1 MSVSINNLFNYSRSL
16 PVPFDTMTNKKVKV
30 ASMYGAKTES
40 TLCGSVI
47 KAVHA
52 MCRCMNGTGEGAV
65 GQIDTNKSVAE
76 YKSSVG
82 PDAYHLVVFDA
93 ASGSALASVYDK
105 NTELIEQYV
114 AHPSQRD
121 GAAIFFA
128 LMPFLMSDAEFDETF
143 QEYYDQFIA
152 GYPDMAK
159 ATESMAILC
168 DNAYRRIKDDTCPA
182 HINITVDKSGNLMR
196 VSQGQ
201 LDSGSFVPTSVTAGE
216 FTIFA
221 KTGPAVIKK
230 AGVVVEHT
238 DFVGK
243 YPLTPGR
250 TLSALE
256 LSLIPKLPE
265 WYIIPPE
272 VVDICK
278 HAQKTTG
285 RPMQMRNF
293 LLRGP
298 AGTGKTMGA
307 KAIAAGLGLPY
318 MKYTCSANT
327 EIFDFTGMIFPETD
341 AVSTGSSELDR
352 EREILKSMGGIS
364 YANVAKLMRL
374 PDLDDMDYD
383 PAGVY
388 QALTG
393 VENLAATVQDCMSV
407 VLEKVTEKVQALSK
421 RAENRQSSGQNYTYV
436 ETDFVKAL
444 KHGYL
449 VEVQEPSTIIQP
461 GVLVGL
467 NSLLEQE
474 GSITLPTGEIIR
486 RHPDTVVIVTTNV
499 SYEGCRSMNQSVVD
513 RMSLVKDIELPEPEV
528 MVQRAMAVTG
538 CADEYENLAAAA
550 KKFYVQERKE
560 SKLQKALE
568 AALKMVNEL
577 KTKVAALTAELAEHK
592 SVRGQLRTVDL
603 EKENGELRGKLRKYE
618 DVISRHNLWSY
629 FSQHRRSEIDRGE
642 SR

>member
-243 YPLTPGR
+243 YPLTLGR

-256 LSLIPKLPE
+256 QSLIPKLPE

-499 SYEGCRSMNQSVVD
+499 SYEGCRQMNQSVVD
-513 RMSLVKDIELPEPEV
+513 RMSLVKDIDLPEPEV

-538 CADEYENLAAAA
+538 CADEYLVSQM
-550 KKFYVQERKE
+550 VQVVNDMADYCRKN
-560 SKLQKALE
+560 SITDGACGMRSLI
-568 AALKMVNEL
+568 
-577 KTKVAALTAELAEHK
+577 
-592 SVRGQLRTVDL
+592 DW
-603 EKENGELRGKLRKYE
+603 
-618 DVISRHNLWSY
+618 VISA
-629 FSQHRRSEIDRGE
+629 EISGDPYLSAKYTVISKATADEEDRE
-642 SR
+642 ALITTILDPMFAPKRKRTSA

>member
-1 MSVSINNLFNYSRSL
+1 MSASINNLFNYSRSL

-128 LMPFLMSDAEFDETF
+128 LMPFLMSDVEFDETF

-407 VLEKVTEKVQALSK
+407 VLEKATEKVQALSK
-421 RAENRQSSGQNYTYV
+421 RAENHQSSGQNYTYV

-538 CADEYENLAAAA
+538 CADEYLVSQM
-550 KKFYVQERKE
+550 VQVVNDMADYCRKN
-560 SKLQKALE
+560 SITDGACGMRSLI
-568 AALKMVNEL
+568 
-577 KTKVAALTAELAEHK
+577 
-592 SVRGQLRTVDL
+592 DW
-603 EKENGELRGKLRKYE
+603 
-618 DVISRHNLWSY
+618 VISA
-629 FSQHRRSEIDRGE
+629 EISGDPYLSAKYTVISKATADEEDRE
-642 SR
+642 ALITTILDPMFAPKRKRTSA

>member
-128 LMPFLMSDAEFDETF
+128 LMPFLMSDVEFDETF

-221 KTGPAVIKK
+221 KTGPAVTKK

-499 SYEGCRSMNQSVVD
+499 SYEGCRQMNQSVVD

-538 CADEYENLAAAA
+538 CADEYLVSQM
-550 KKFYVQERKE
+550 VQVVNDMADYCRKN
-560 SKLQKALE
+560 SITDGACGMRSLI
-568 AALKMVNEL
+568 
-577 KTKVAALTAELAEHK
+577 
-592 SVRGQLRTVDL
+592 DW
-603 EKENGELRGKLRKYE
+603 
-618 DVISRHNLWSY
+618 VISA
-629 FSQHRRSEIDRGE
+629 EISGDPYLSAKYTVISKATADEEDRE
-642 SR
+642 ALITTILDPMFAPKRKRTSA

>member
-341 AVSTGSSELDR
+341 AVSTGSLELDR

-364 YANVAKLMRL
+364 YANVAKLMLL

-486 RHPDTVVIVTTNV
+486 RHPDTVIIVTTNV

-538 CADEYENLAAAA
+538 CADEYLVSQM
-550 KKFYVQERKE
+550 VQVVNDMADYCRKN
-560 SKLQKALE
+560 SITDGACGMRSLI
-568 AALKMVNEL
+568 
-577 KTKVAALTAELAEHK
+577 
-592 SVRGQLRTVDL
+592 DW
-603 EKENGELRGKLRKYE
+603 
-618 DVISRHNLWSY
+618 VISA
-629 FSQHRRSEIDRGE
+629 EISGDPYLSAKYTVISKATADEEDRE
-642 SR
+642 ALITTILDPMFAPKRKRTSA

>member
-285 RPMQMRNF
+285 RPIQMRNF

-364 YANVAKLMRL
+364 YANVAKLLRL

-499 SYEGCRSMNQSVVD
+499 SYEGCRQMNQSVVD

-538 CADEYENLAAAA
+538 CADEYLVSQM
-550 KKFYVQERKE
+550 VQVVNDMADYCRKN
-560 SKLQKALE
+560 SITDGACGMRSLI
-568 AALKMVNEL
+568 
-577 KTKVAALTAELAEHK
+577 
-592 SVRGQLRTVDL
+592 DW
-603 EKENGELRGKLRKYE
+603 
-618 DVISRHNLWSY
+618 VISA
-629 FSQHRRSEIDRGE
+629 EISGDPYLSAKYTVISKATADEEDRE
-642 SR
+642 ALITTILDPMFAPKRKRTSA

>member
-327 EIFDFTGMIFPETD
+327 EILDFTGMIFPETD

-364 YANVAKLMRL
+364 YANVAKLLRL

-499 SYEGCRSMNQSVVD
+499 SYEGCRQMNQSVVD

-538 CADEYENLAAAA
+538 CADEYLVSQM
-550 KKFYVQERKE
+550 VQVVNDMADYCRKN
-560 SKLQKALE
+560 SITDGACGMRSLI
-568 AALKMVNEL
+568 
-577 KTKVAALTAELAEHK
+577 
-592 SVRGQLRTVDL
+592 DW
-603 EKENGELRGKLRKYE
+603 
-618 DVISRHNLWSY
+618 VISA
-629 FSQHRRSEIDRGE
+629 EISGDPYLSAKYTVISKATADEEDRE
-642 SR
+642 ALITTILDPMFAPKRKRTSA

>member
-201 LDSGSFVPTSVTAGE
+201 LDSGSFVPTSVTAVE

-421 RAENRQSSGQNYTYV
+421 RAEDRQSSGQNYTYV

-538 CADEYENLAAAA
+538 CADEYLVSQM
-550 KKFYVQERKE
+550 VQVVNDMADYCRKN
-560 SKLQKALE
+560 SITDGACGMRSLI
-568 AALKMVNEL
+568 
-577 KTKVAALTAELAEHK
+577 
-592 SVRGQLRTVDL
+592 DW
-603 EKENGELRGKLRKYE
+603 
-618 DVISRHNLWSY
+618 VISA
-629 FSQHRRSEIDRGE
+629 EISGDPYLSAKYTVISKATADEEDRE
-642 SR
+642 ALITTILDPMFAPKRKRTSA

>member
-52 MCRCMNGTGEGAV
+52 MCRCMNGIGEGAV

-364 YANVAKLMRL
+364 YANVAKLLRL

-499 SYEGCRSMNQSVVD
+499 SYEGCRQMNQSVVD

-538 CADEYENLAAAA
+538 CADEYLVSQM
-550 KKFYVQERKE
+550 VQVVNDMADYCRKN
-560 SKLQKALE
+560 SITDGACGMRSLI
-568 AALKMVNEL
+568 
-577 KTKVAALTAELAEHK
+577 
-592 SVRGQLRTVDL
+592 DW
-603 EKENGELRGKLRKYE
+603 
-618 DVISRHNLWSY
+618 VISA
-629 FSQHRRSEIDRGE
+629 EISGDPYLSAKYTVISKATADEEDRE
-642 SR
+642 ALITTILDPMFAPKRKRTSA